1 MLFVSTG
8 LLCGDL
14 CSAFDVFTEVLNVNI
29 SFFSGLLGSGGFQ
42 ILVRWIIKY
51 ACVEIHF
58 HWYVGTLVAWNSA
71 NVYFCGFADLGAEES
86 LNPWYILITEIMW
99 GWTYL
104 TLSDFVLKG
113 SHTKLTK
120 DHLFR
125 FAWTNLLLGCAIPL
139 TGIKRRKRWKKT
151 PQNPCLFPAVVSI
164 ISSCFG
170 WFSFF
175 FPIYLASRSLHEW
188 WLKLPAVS
196 QEALLC
202 PCLS

>member
-139 TGIKRRKRWKKT
+139 TGIKRRKRWEK
-151 PQNPCLFPAVVSI
+151 NPPKSVSL
-164 ISSCFG
+164 SSCSIYHQFLF
-170 WFSFF
+170 WLIFFF
-175 FPIYLASRSLHEW
+175 FPHLFGF
-188 WLKLPAVS
+188 
-196 QEALLC
+196 
-202 PCLS
+202 